1 MRFGLLKGLMMA
13 KGKETGLQLVYTLF
27 CDDVRLEVGT
37 KLSLM
42 GVFHQILV
50 QHFPVTLMK
59 FAVVT
64 QWRGEGRHLSEVRIL
79 SEDRQQPVVLAEPSP
94 FEIVSGGVANNISF
108 FFNVEFP
115 TPGHYRVQTLIDS
128 HLADEQELS
137 LVLVDPHGMPTPD
150 ATSEAV
156 N

>member
-1 MRFGLLKGLMMA
+1 MA
-13 KGKETGLQLVYTLF
+13 KGNDGGLLLNYTLF
-27 CDDVRLEVGT
+27 CDDVRLEVGN

-42 GVFHQILV
+42 GVFHQVLV
-50 QHFPVTLMK
+50 QHFPVTVMK

-64 QWRGEGRHLSEVRIL
+64 QWRGEGQHLSEVRIL
-79 SEDRQQPVVLAEPSP
+79 TPDGRHPVVLAEPAP
-94 FEIVSGGVANNISF
+94 FEVAAGGVANNISF

-115 TPGHYRVQTLIDS
+115 GPGTYRVQTLIDS
-128 HLADEQELS
+128 SLADEQPLT
-137 LVLVDPHGMPTPD
+137 LVHVDPNGLAAPD

>member
-1 MRFGLLKGLMMA
+1 MA
-13 KGKETGLQLVYTLF
+13 KGNEGGLRLAYTIC
-27 CDDVRLEVGT
+27 CDDVRLEVGN

-50 QHFPVTLMK
+50 QHCPVTVMK

-79 SEDRQQPVVLAEPSP
+79 TPDRRQAVVLAEPSP
-94 FEIVSGGVANNISF
+94 FEVAHGGVANNISF

-115 TPGHYRVQTLIDS
+115 TPGTYHVQTLIDS
-128 HLADEQELS
+128 SLADEQELT
-137 LVLVDPHGMPTPD
+137 LVLVDPGGAPAPD

>member
-1 MRFGLLKGLMMA
+1 MSTQPDAGR
-13 KGKETGLQLVYTLF
+13 LQLVYTIF
-27 CDDVRLEVGT
+27 CDDVRLEVGN

-42 GVFHQILV
+42 GVFHQVVV
-50 QHFPVTLMK
+50 QHFPVTLLK
-59 FAVVT
+59 FAVVS

-79 SEDRQQPVVLAEPSP
+79 TADGQQAVVLAEPSP
-94 FEIVSGGVANNISF
+94 FEVTAGSVANNISF

-115 TPGHYRVQTLIDS
+115 APGRYRVQTLIDS
-128 HLADEQELS
+128 TLADEQEIS
-137 LVLVDPHGMPTPD
+137 LLLVDPNGLPAPD

>member
-1 MRFGLLKGLMMA
+1 MMA
-13 KGKETGLQLVYTLF
+13 KGNETGPQLSYTVF
-27 CDDVRLEVGT
+27 CDDVRLEVGN

-50 QHFPVTLMK
+50 QHYPVTVMK
-59 FAVVT
+59 FAVVP

-79 SEDRQQPVVLAEPSP
+79 TDDRQRAVVLAEPAP
-94 FEIVSGGVANNISF
+94 FEVAAGGVANNISF

-115 TPGHYRVQTLIDS
+115 QPGRYRVQTLIDS
-128 HLADEQELS
+128 TLTDEQELT
-137 LVLVDPHGMPTPD
+137 LLHVDASGAQAPD

>member
-1 MRFGLLKGLMMA
+1 MA
-13 KGKETGLQLVYTLF
+13 KGNETGLRLSYTIF
-27 CDDVRLEVGT
+27 CDDVRLEVGN

-42 GVFHQILV
+42 GVFHQILA
-50 QHFPVTLMK
+50 QHFPVTVLK

-79 SEDRQQPVVLAEPSP
+79 SEDRHRPVVLAEPAP
-94 FEIVSGGVANNISF
+94 FEVAAGGAANNISF

-115 TPGHYRVQTLIDS
+115 APGRYRVQTLIDS
-128 HLADEQELS
+128 TLADEQELS
-137 LVLVDPHGMPTPD
+137 LVLVDPTGLPAPD

>member
-1 MRFGLLKGLMMA
+1 MTKENQGGLRLA
-13 KGKETGLQLVYTLF
+13 YTIF
-27 CDDVRLEVGT
+27 CDDVRLEVGN

-50 QHFPVTLMK
+50 QHFPVTVMK

-79 SEDRQQPVVLAEPSP
+79 TDDRRQAVVLAEHSP
-94 FEIVSGGVANNISF
+94 FEVSTGGVANNISF

-115 TPGHYRVQTLIDS
+115 QPGRYHVQTLIDS
-128 HLADEQELS
+128 SLADEQELTI
-137 LVLVDPHGMPTPD
+137 VLVDATGNPAPD
-150 ATSEAV
+150 TTSETV

>member
-1 MRFGLLKGLMMA
+1 MA
-13 KGKETGLQLVYTLF
+13 KSEEGKMKLAYTIF
-27 CDDVRLEVGT
+27 CDDVRLEVGN

-50 QHFPVTLMK
+50 QHVPVTVMK

-79 SEDRQQPVVLAEPSP
+79 TADGQQAVVLAEPSP
-94 FEIVSGGVANNISF
+94 FEIIHGGVANNISF

-115 TPGHYRVQTLIDS
+115 APGSYRVQTLIDS
-128 HLADEQELS
+128 SLADEQELQ
-137 LVLVDPHGMPTPD
+137 LILVDPGGHPVAPD
-150 ATSEAV
+150 AASEAV

>member
-1 MRFGLLKGLMMA
+1 MA
-13 KGKETGLQLVYTLF
+13 KGNEGGLRLAYTIF
-27 CDDVRLEVGT
+27 CDDVRLEVGN

-50 QHFPVTLMK
+50 QHVPVTVMK

-79 SEDRQQPVVLAEPSP
+79 SEDRQHPVVIAEPSP
-94 FEIVSGGVANNISF
+94 FEVATGGVANNISF

-115 TPGHYRVQTLIDS
+115 APGLYRVQTLIDS
-128 HLADEQELS
+128 NLADEQELT
-137 LVLVDPHGMPTPD
+137 LTLVDHNGHPAPD

>member
-1 MRFGLLKGLMMA
+1 MA
-13 KGKETGLQLVYTLF
+13 RSDESKLELAYTLF
-27 CDDVRLEVGT
+27 CDDVRLEVGN

-42 GVFHQILV
+42 GVFHQVMV
-50 QHFPVTLMK
+50 QHFPVTVMK

-64 QWRGEGRHLSEVRIL
+64 QWRGQGRHLSEVRIL
-79 SEDRQQPVVLAEPSP
+79 SEDGQRPVVLADPSP
-94 FEIVSGGVANNISF
+94 FEVAHGGVANNISF

-115 TPGHYRVQTLIDS
+115 APGRYRVQTLIDS
-128 HLADEQELS
+128 SLADEQELQ
-137 LVLVDPHGMPTPD
+137 LVHVGPNGLPAPD

>member
-1 MRFGLLKGLMMA
+1 MMA
-13 KGKETGLQLVYTLF
+13 KGNETGPQLSYTVF
-27 CDDVRLEVGT
+27 CDDVRLEVGN

-50 QHFPVTLMK
+50 QHFPVTVMK

-79 SEDRQQPVVLAEPSP
+79 TDDRQQALVLAEPSP
-94 FEIVSGGVANNISF
+94 FEIASGGVANNISF

-115 TPGHYRVQTLIDS
+115 TPGRYHVQTLIDS
-128 HLADEQELS
+128 SLADEQELT
-137 LVLVDPHGMPTPD
+137 LVHVDPNGVPAPD
-150 ATSEAV
+150 AASEAV

>member
-1 MRFGLLKGLMMA
+1 MSTQDSSGR
-13 KGKETGLQLVYTLF
+13 LQLVYTLF
-27 CDDVRLEVGT
+27 CDDVRLEVGN

-42 GVFHQILV
+42 GVFHQAAV
-50 QHFPVTLMK
+50 QRFPVTLMK

-64 QWRGEGRHLSEVRIL
+64 QWRGEGSHLSEVRIMTP
-79 SEDRQQPVVLAEPSP
+79 DRKHPIVLAEPTP
-94 FEIVSGGVANNISF
+94 FEVAPGGVANNISF

-115 TPGHYRVQTLIDS
+115 APGRYRVQTLINS
-128 HLADEQELS
+128 TLADEQELT
-137 LVLVDPHGMPTPD
+137 LIHVDATGSPAPD

>member
-1 MRFGLLKGLMMA
+1 MMA
-13 KGKETGLQLVYTLF
+13 KGDEGKLKLAYTLF
-27 CDDVRLEVGT
+27 CDDVRLEVGN

-42 GVFHQILV
+42 GIFHQVMV

-79 SEDRQQPVVLAEPSP
+79 TGDGQHPVVLAEPSP
-94 FEIVSGGVANNISF
+94 FEVAHGGVANNISF

-115 TPGHYRVQTLIDS
+115 EPGTYRVQTLIDS
-128 HLADEQELS
+128 SLADEQELQ
-137 LVLVDPHGMPTPD
+137 LVHVGPNGLPAPD

>member
-1 MRFGLLKGLMMA
+1 MVWRLESTKGVMMA
-13 KGKETGLQLVYTLF
+13 KGNETGMQMAYTVF
-27 CDDVRLEVGT
+27 CDDVRLEVGN

-50 QHFPVTLMK
+50 QHFPVTVMK

-64 QWRGEGRHLSEVRIL
+64 QWRGGGRHLSEVRIL

-94 FEIVSGGVANNISF
+94 FEVATGGVANNISF

-115 TPGHYRVQTLIDS
+115 TPGRYPAPTLIPS
-128 HLADEQELS
+128 SPA
-137 LVLVDPHGMPTPD
+137 
-150 ATSEAV
+150 
-156 N
+156 

>member
-1 MRFGLLKGLMMA
+1 MA
-13 KGKETGLQLVYTLF
+13 KENESGLRMSYTIF
-27 CDDVRLEVGT
+27 CDDVRLEVGN

-42 GVFHQILV
+42 GVFHQIMV
-50 QHFPVTLMK
+50 QHYPVTVMK

-64 QWRGEGRHLSEVRIL
+64 QWRGAGRHLSEVRIL
-79 SEDRQQPVVLAEPSP
+79 TDDRRQAVVLAEPSP
-94 FEIVSGGVANNISF
+94 FEVASGGVANNISF

-115 TPGHYRVQTLIDS
+115 TPGRYRVQTLIDS
-128 HLADEQELS
+128 SLADEQELS
-137 LVLVDPHGMPTPD
+137 LLLVGPDGAPAPD